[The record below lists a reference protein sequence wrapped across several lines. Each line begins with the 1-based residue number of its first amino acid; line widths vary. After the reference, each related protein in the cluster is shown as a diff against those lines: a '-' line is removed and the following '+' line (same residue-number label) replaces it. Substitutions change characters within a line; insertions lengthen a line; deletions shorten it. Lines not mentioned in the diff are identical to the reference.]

1 MIKKFF
7 CGWMG
12 EDFLRHMH
20 FRKQEVLFFL
30 ALIKDQRPDIDKICL
45 YVKDPFKSI
54 INCLSTKEKKQELKN

>member
-1 MIKKFF
+1 
-7 CGWMG
+7 MG

-20 FRKQEVLFFL
+20 FWKQEVLFFL

-54 INCLSTKEKKQELKN
+54 INCLSTKEKK